1 MRKTIDERVDD
12 LESIYGDLPSLL
24 NLRLDEV
31 NGRLN
36 LLDRQMAAMLRDMR
50 DLRGGVTRQLIEQD
64 KQIAALHVKL
74 GALDKLLDEK
84 LGIQD
89 AKLVALDEMLDEKL
103 GVQDAKLDTLD
114 TKLDAILARLPKI

>member
-1 MRKTIDERVDD
+1 MTKTIDERVDD

-36 LLDRQMAAMLRDMR
+36 LLDRQMAAMIRDMR

-64 KQIAALHVKL
+64 KQIAALRSEVAALHDKVAALNERFAALNDKFDEKI
-74 GALDKLLDEK
+74 GALD
-84 LGIQD
+84 
-89 AKLVALDEMLDEKL
+89 A
-103 GVQDAKLDTLD
+103 
-114 TKLDAILARLPKI
+114 KLDAILARLPAA

>member
-1 MRKTIDERVDD
+1 MSKTIDERVED

-36 LLDRQMAAMLRDMR
+36 LVDRQMAAMLRDMR

-64 KQIAALHVKL
+64 KQIAALHQKI
-74 GALDKLLDEK
+74 DKVGEK
-84 LGIQD
+84 LVGQD
-89 AKLVALDEMLDEKL
+89 AKFDEL
-103 GVQDAKLDTLD
+103 
-114 TKLDAILARLPKI
+114 LARFPKT